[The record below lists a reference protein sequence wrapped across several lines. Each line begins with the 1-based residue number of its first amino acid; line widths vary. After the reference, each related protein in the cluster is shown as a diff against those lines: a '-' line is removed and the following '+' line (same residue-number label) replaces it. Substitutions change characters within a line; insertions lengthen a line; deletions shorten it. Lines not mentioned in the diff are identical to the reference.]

1 MERVIKS
8 CISIFVLRQL
18 AFMKFTTLLRSIIV
32 LHFFWSSFAFII
44 NQAEFMT
51 FHSILLLLPSVETG
65 IVIPA
70 VYIILLLQIFERFWL
85 Q

>member
-1 MERVIKS
+1 
-8 CISIFVLRQL
+8 
-18 AFMKFTTLLRSIIV
+18 
-32 LHFFWSSFAFII
+32 
-44 NQAEFMT
+44 MT
-51 FHSILLLLPSVETG
+51 FHSILLLFPSVETG